1 MRIIDKFLHQNVLPG
16 VTYSG
21 GKSEIKNLENLSAPE
36 WLKTVLLSEYIPG
49 NIVAKFWENIPD
61 KKDLFDEDWIHF
73 NAIFDTTKIRI
84 SFPIYNGFCPI
95 ANCDNIDP
103 KVWYD
108 DEKMWVT
115 FKTIKFAGSKKVE
128 IRSANFHKEMQGIS
142 EVENIETCPICDTV
156 DSNVITSCG
165 HQYCLHCIV
174 LWNNS
179 CPYCRKE
186 KYDLFRIIE

>member
-16 VTYSG
+16 VNYSG
-21 GKSEIKNLENLSAPE
+21 KSDIKNIENIYAPE
-36 WLKTVLLSEYIPG
+36 WLKAVLLSEYISG
-49 NIVAKFWENIPD
+49 NIIAKFWENIPD
-61 KKDLFDEDWIHF
+61 KKDLYDDDWIHF
-73 NAIFDTTKIRI
+73 DAILDTTKIRI

-115 FKTIKFAGSKKVE
+115 FKTINIAGSRKVD
-128 IRSANFHKEMQGIS
+128 N
-142 EVENIETCPICDTV
+142 VETCPICDTV